1 MKNLE
6 QALTELES
14 IIEVK
19 IKDYLIPETKGN
31 SIRIDKVVIRPSKNH
46 GFVLVDTKNNKTI
59 TTTFSKV
66 GALAVAKA
74 YAKSKP
80 WKTLLHYDKVI
91 EKNYNDSAFY
101 KNIIDNTDNENRRQA
116 MESLLEITTDK
127 IDNAKRVLDG
137 FILSDIR

>member
-6 QALTELES
+6 QAVSELEQL
-14 IIEVK
+14 IEIK
-19 IKDYLIPETKGN
+19 IKDYLIPEQKGN
-31 SIRIDKVVIRPSKNH
+31 TIRIDSIIIRPSKSN
-46 GFVLVDTKNNKTI
+46 GYVIVDTKNNKTV

-66 GALAVAKA
+66 GAVAVAKA

-80 WKTLLHYDKVI
+80 WRNLMHYDRVI
-91 EKNYNDSAFY
+91 EKNYNDSQVY
-101 KNIIDNTDNENRRQA
+101 NHIIETTENENRRMA
-116 MESLLEITTDK
+116 MESLLEISTDK

>member
-6 QALTELES
+6 QAITELES

-31 SIRIDKVVIRPSKNH
+31 SIKIDKVVIRPSKNH

-91 EKNYNDSAFY
+91 EKNYNDSTFY
-101 KNIIDNTDNENRRQA
+101 KNIIDNTDSEPRRQA

>member
-6 QALTELES
+6 QAITELES

-91 EKNYNDSAFY
+91 EKNYNDSTFY
-101 KNIIDNTDNENRRQA
+101 KNIIDNTDSEPRRQA

>member
-6 QALTELES
+6 QAITELES

-31 SIRIDKVVIRPSKNH
+31 SIKIDKVVIRPSKNH

-91 EKNYNDSAFY
+91 EKNYNDSTFY
-101 KNIIDNTDNENRRQA
+101 KNIIDNTDSKPRRQA